1 MRMFI
6 RISVLAVSAAL
17 LGGCNFDAGGMSSTK
32 PDPTE
37 LALIKAGEFSHYPAG
52 DYLRHGNPVSPT
64 PRMVRFERDFQVM
77 ARQVSQAEYAAC
89 VSDGACKRLDKGQR
103 ESTDPDLPAVG
114 ISWRD
119 ATAYAAWL
127 SARIG
132 KHYRLPTY
140 AEWVYAAG
148 SAYKEEVIVDT
159 TDPSDPAQRWI
170 AEYELET
177 RRKASVDAK
186 PKPFGTY
193 GVNET
198 GLKDVAGNV
207 WDWTDTC
214 HSRQHLDHTGDAAM
228 PVSENCGIR
237 VVAGRH
243 RSYISDFIR
252 DPKGGACSVGVP
264 PSNLG
269 VRLVLDTSGKG
280 GGVMQSLRSRLGIS

>member
-1 MRMFI
+1 MSI
-6 RISVLAVSAAL
+6 RISVLAVAAAL
-17 LGGCNFDAGGMSSTK
+17 LGGCNFGASGVSSQK
-32 PDPTE
+32 QDSTE

-52 DYLRHGNPVSPT
+52 DYLRNGNPVSPT
-64 PRMVRFERDFQVM
+64 PHMVRFEHDFQIM
-77 ARQVSQAEYAAC
+77 ARHVSQAEYAAC
-89 VSDGACKRLDKGQR
+89 VSDGACKRLDKAQR
-103 ESTDPDLPAVG
+103 DAISPDLPAVG

-127 SARIG
+127 SARTG
-132 KHYRLPTY
+132 QNYRLPTY
-140 AEWVYAAG
+140 AEWVFAAG
-148 SAYKEEVIVDT
+148 SAYKEEVIVDAA
-159 TDPSDPAQRWI
+159 DPNDPAQRWI

-193 GVNET
+193 GMNEA

-214 HSRQHLDHTGDAAM
+214 HARRHLDVTGDVAM
-228 PVSENCGIR
+228 PLAENCGIR

-269 VRLVLDTSGKG
+269 LRLVLDTSGKG
-280 GGVMQSLRSRLGIS
+280 AGVVQSLRSKLGIS